1 MSQNP
6 LKIGFI
12 GCGGIAAYHFGH
24 YDNQQIP
31 EAQITAVCDLIDERA
46 QAAAER
52 FSANP
57 YKDYKEMLQK
67 EELDAVYICVEP
79 CAHDGMELM
88 AIEKGCH
95 LFVEKPVALDLDYAR
110 KVEKAL
116 NDKKLIHAAGFQDRY
131 IDFVPMMQNWADS
144 REVGFFNAWWAGD
157 MPGVWWWRRR
167 DTSGG
172 QAVEQTI
179 HIFDMCRNL
188 FGEVTA
194 VQAFG
199 RRGVITDVDNYD
211 TEDASTVNLKFENGV
226 IGTIYSGCFLR
237 GPGALCG
244 INAYALDG
252 CMEYVE
258 RQSLTIKENNR
269 TIEAKV
275 GNQYGL
281 EGDMAFVDAILE
293 NEQSLILSPY
303 NEAVINLEVTLAANE
318 SMDNGGKLITL

>member
-1 MSQNP
+1 
-6 LKIGFI
+6 
-12 GCGGIAAYHFGH
+12 
-24 YDNQQIP
+24 
-31 EAQITAVCDLIDERA
+31 
-46 QAAAER
+46 
-52 FSANP
+52 
-57 YKDYKEMLQK
+57 
-67 EELDAVYICVEP
+67 
-79 CAHDGMELM
+79 
-88 AIEKGCH
+88 
-95 LFVEKPVALDLDYAR
+95 
-110 KVEKAL
+110 
-116 NDKKLIHAAGFQDRY
+116 
-131 IDFVPMMQNWADS
+131 
-144 REVGFFNAWWAGD
+144 